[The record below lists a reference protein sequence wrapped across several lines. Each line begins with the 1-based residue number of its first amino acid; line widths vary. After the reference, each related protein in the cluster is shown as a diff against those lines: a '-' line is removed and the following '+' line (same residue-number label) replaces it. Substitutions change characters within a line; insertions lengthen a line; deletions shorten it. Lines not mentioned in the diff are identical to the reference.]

1 MAEVRGS
8 SPLRST
14 MKLLIKWLIA
24 VIAILITGYII
35 PGIVVASFWTAVWLA
50 VFLAIINV
58 VLKPILIILTLPIN
72 ILTLGLFTL
81 VINAILVLLASWAIH
96 GFQVSGFW
104 IAMLFSVVL
113 SIVSYLL
120 SKLFGVKKKNT

>member
-1 MAEVRGS
+1 MF
-8 SPLRST
+8 

-24 VIAILITGYII
+24 TIAILITGYII
-35 PGIVVASFWTAVWLA
+35 PGIIVTSFWTALGLA
-50 VFLAIINV
+50 VFLAIVNLI
-58 VLKPILIILTLPIN
+58 LKPILIILTLPIN

-81 VINAILVLLASWAIH
+81 VINAMLVLLSAWVIS

-104 IAMLFSVVL
+104 TAMLFSVVL

-120 SKLFGVKKKNT
+120 NKLFGVEKKDS